1 MQAKDNLIVKN
12 QIECGAPIF
21 SIKFFQKIFIE
32 FDSWVEKGNETIFE
46 RKFSWNVFLGVQL
59 RPHKAA
65 KVITKRVNNIH
76 G

>member
-32 FDSWVEKGNETIFE
+32 FDS
-46 RKFSWNVFLGVQL
+46 
-59 RPHKAA
+59 
-65 KVITKRVNNIH
+65 
-76 G
+76 